1 MFELTN
7 RQINKW
13 SKGLQ
18 MNLNNQ
24 PTVAELAQL
33 IAQQRDTIDC
43 HILWVCE
50 EGDVHIDRLADH
62 PGESEFEQTKPN
74 MRARLK
80 MYRRGQGYLGK
91 KAAADTEYVGRVLQT
106 LEGVWGEVKEVKV
119 VDRYC

>member
-1 MFELTN
+1 
-7 RQINKW
+7 
-13 SKGLQ
+13 

-24 PTVAELAQL
+24 PTVEQLAHL
-33 IAQQRDTIDC
+33 IAQQRDSIDC

-50 EGDVHIDRLADH
+50 AGEVHIDRLQEHA
-62 PGESEFEQTKPN
+62 GESEFEQRNPS

-106 LEGVWGEVKEVKV
+106 LEGVWGQVREVKV